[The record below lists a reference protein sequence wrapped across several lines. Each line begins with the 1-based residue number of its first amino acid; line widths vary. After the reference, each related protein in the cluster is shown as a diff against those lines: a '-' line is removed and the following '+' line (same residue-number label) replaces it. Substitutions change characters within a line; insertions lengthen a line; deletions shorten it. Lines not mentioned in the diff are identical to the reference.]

1 MGLLD
6 ELIFSLSHGD
16 EKVKDVRVGV
26 TWIGVLSRNLGLAKT
41 YPASHGFKVKDVGRL
56 IGKSALELAEYSK
69 SWNLMEAGIGVA
81 ALNSLIEPKGDK
93 INVLDFIIEQGR
105 GKKVAMVGH
114 FPRVEEIR
122 KAASELWVLEKNPK
136 PLDFPDT
143 AADYLIPQ
151 ADIVAIT
158 GSALINKSLEHLL
171 ELSQGYTIVFGPS
184 APMSEVLLHRGVD
197 MIGGTKVVNVESAL
211 LKISQGGNGVPQFKE
226 EFEFLVMK
234 R

>member
-1 MGLLD
+1 M
-6 ELIFSLSHGD
+6 
-16 EKVKDVRVGV
+16 
-26 TWIGVLSRNLGLAKT
+26 AKT
-41 YPASHGFKVKDVGRL
+41 YPAPHGFKVKDAGRL
-56 IGKSALELAEYSK
+56 IGKSALELAEYSR
-69 SWNLMEAGIGVA
+69 SWNLIEAGIGVA

-105 GKKVAMVGH
+105 GKKIAMVGH
-114 FPRVEEIR
+114 FPRTGEIR
-122 KAASELWVLEKNPK
+122 EVAQELWVLEKAPQ
-136 PLDFPDT
+136 LGDFPDT

-158 GSALINKSLEHLL
+158 GSALVNKSLEHLL

-184 APMSEVLLHRGVD
+184 APLSSVLFDWGVD
-197 MIGGTKVVNVESAL
+197 MIGGTKVINAQSTL
-211 LKISQGGNGVPQFKE
+211 LKISQGGNSVSQFKG